1 MPSPPEI
8 IQVPY
13 FLGITIN
20 LLNLLVDSRC
30 LQGGSGFNTKSNTLS
45 LKDGAPPLDSN
56 LKLNSNNYRASASSV
71 GKNINSNTSLSS
83 LLSSRSS
90 ANYTKPTGG
99 TNNNSLS
106 PNSSTGGSVLSGASS
121 KPTGS
126 NPSSGGNSKPNPTG
140 GSIFSSSKET
150 PKSVIDKDFFDKHVG
165 NSQPQPKPAEAQQ
178 PQPQPQQPQG
188 KGKGG
193 GGKGKGQQPTPADG
207 QTQPKVANAYG
218 LDPDKATPQEI
229 AKMEAEAKKR
239 IAADKKRRQEE
250 HKQRQLDDKKRKQ
263 GEKNDQQNPN
273 PQSTETQP
281 TAPTQT
287 QPAEGQQPQPT
298 TQSTQ
303 PVEGQADAN
312 TNQADSGQQE
322 GSWLGNKWKNSGIL
336 GKTGM
341 VGAGALGAYTAYQGL
356 SSLMGGGR
364 RKKRDDE

>member
-1 MPSPPEI
+1 MIKRKSIFKLKQREFASNSIAAMPKASKPSFPTK
-8 IQVPY
+8 VN
-13 FLGITIN
+13 FNNSVAGIGKNIN
-20 LLNLLVDSRC
+20 SNTSLSSLLSSRSSANYVKPSGNNTSSVFSGNNNKPT
-30 LQGGSGFNTKSNTLS
+30 QPSSRQSMPTGGSGFNTKSNTLS

-150 PKSVIDKDFFDKHVG
+150 PKAVTDKDFFDKHVG

-207 QTQPKVANAYG
+207 
-218 LDPDKATPQEI
+218 
-229 AKMEAEAKKR
+229 
-239 IAADKKRRQEE
+239 
-250 HKQRQLDDKKRKQ
+250 
-263 GEKNDQQNPN
+263 
-273 PQSTETQP
+273 
-281 TAPTQT
+281 QT

>member
-1 MPSPPEI
+1 MIKRKSIFKLKQREFASNGIAAMPKASKPSFPTK
-8 IQVPY
+8 V
-13 FLGITIN
+13 N
-20 LLNLLVDSRC
+20 
-30 LQGGSGFNTKSNTLS
+30 FN
-45 LKDGAPPLDSN
+45 
-56 LKLNSNNYRASASSV
+56 NSAAGV

-90 ANYTKPTGG
+90 VNYTKPTGG
-99 TNNNSLS
+99 TNNNSFS
-106 PNSSTGGSVLSGASS
+106 PNSSGGSVLSGASS

-126 NPSSGGNSKPNPTG
+126 NPSSGGNSKPNLTG
-140 GSIFSSSKET
+140 GSIFSGSKET
-150 PKSVIDKDFFDKHVG
+150 PKPVIDKDFFDKHVG
-165 NSQPQPKPAEAQQ
+165 N
-178 PQPQPQQPQG
+178 PQPQQPQG

-193 GGKGKGQQPTPADG
+193 GGKGKGGGKGQQPQP
-207 QTQPKVANAYG
+207 QPQPSEEQPK
-218 LDPDKATPQEI
+218 PTPQ
-229 AKMEAEAKKR
+229 
-239 IAADKKRRQEE
+239 
-250 HKQRQLDDKKRKQ
+250 
-263 GEKNDQQNPN
+263 P
-273 PQSTETQP
+273 STEGQP
-281 TAPTQT
+281 
-287 QPAEGQQPQPT
+287 QPQPT